1 MWLLLIGYQ
10 GIILDLEKLAL
21 GQLTR
26 WFHMNSRSRFWGSG
40 WYWGVL
46 PYIPLVSHSQIVA
59 PPDHLPIGS

>member
-21 GQLTR
+21 GQLTG
-26 WFHMNSRSRFWGSG
+26 WFHVKSRSRFWGSG

-46 PYIPLVSHSQIVA
+46 PLG
-59 PPDHLPIGS
+59 LFR